1 MEKKMNRI
9 QRWLDRCV
17 TACKSGAWGSA
28 LMEVECLEAEIKSA
42 REEIWA
48 KAMIA
53 PSVRK
58 PTFRVF
64 LRHLFRVSTVTLA
77 LLFALVLPLSLESEK
92 RGGSFNAL
100 SEEGMFTWVT
110 LDEGKMLEALRSDLS
125 ENNRGRVVEIPSIL
139 NQERTGAKVINN
151 VELSLP
157 AVEKKAG
164 EKVRLKGD
172 ERSSNEED
180 VPVDKILSLIQMGQ
194 KAIRRVEPAVRVVP

>member
-1 MEKKMNRI
+1 M
-9 QRWLDRCV
+9 
-17 TACKSGAWGSA
+17 
-28 LMEVECLEAEIKSA
+28 EAEIKSA

-139 NQERTGAKVINN
+139 NQERTGAKAVNN

-164 EKVRLKGD
+164 EKIRLKGD

-180 VPVDKILSLIQMGQ
+180 VPVDKILSLIQVGQ

>member
-58 PTFRVF
+58 PTFRF
-64 LRHLFRVSTVTLA
+64 FWRHLFRVSTVTLA

-139 NQERTGAKVINN
+139 NQ
-151 VELSLP
+151 
-157 AVEKKAG
+157 
-164 EKVRLKGD
+164 
-172 ERSSNEED
+172 
-180 VPVDKILSLIQMGQ
+180 
-194 KAIRRVEPAVRVVP
+194 

>member
-1 MEKKMNRI
+1 
-9 QRWLDRCV
+9 
-17 TACKSGAWGSA
+17 
-28 LMEVECLEAEIKSA
+28 
-42 REEIWA
+42 
-48 KAMIA
+48 
-53 PSVRK
+53 
-58 PTFRVF
+58 
-64 LRHLFRVSTVTLA
+64 
-77 LLFALVLPLSLESEK
+77 
-92 RGGSFNAL
+92 
-100 SEEGMFTWVT
+100 
-110 LDEGKMLEALRSDLS
+110 MLEALRSDLS

-180 VPVDKILSLIQMGQ
+180 VPVDKILSLIQVGQ

>member
-28 LMEVECLEAEIKSA
+28 LMEVECLEAGLKSA

-64 LRHLFRVSTVTLA
+64 YVICFVFNCYSCAPIRFGVASFSRIGK
-77 LLFALVLPLSLESEK
+77 K
-92 RGGSFNAL
+92 RWFL
-100 SEEGMFTWVT
+100 
-110 LDEGKMLEALRSDLS
+110 
-125 ENNRGRVVEIPSIL
+125 
-139 NQERTGAKVINN
+139 
-151 VELSLP
+151 
-157 AVEKKAG
+157 
-164 EKVRLKGD
+164 
-172 ERSSNEED
+172 
-180 VPVDKILSLIQMGQ
+180 
-194 KAIRRVEPAVRVVP
+194 